1 LYRSPLAFGLTSLA
15 FGADRS
21 TLPTPAP
28 PASAGQLDAQR
39 MQADEPTG
47 DKLVDV
53 RAHVQWQRFSPLRD
67 INDRNV
73 KDLGLAWS
81 ADIASPD
88 GLSGTPIVVDGVIY
102 LSGGLGL
109 VVALDADTGKERW
122 SFRPEQIDLTHMF
135 SSWTSRFN
143 RGAAAWKGKVFVAT
157 GDCRLFALSAATG
170 AKLWEVQNCDPT
182 MYGVRVHRES
192 LRTWC

>member
-1 LYRSPLAFGLTSLA
+1 MQTTLRTTIVSIALAFGLTSLA

-47 DKLVDV
+47 DNWLMYG
-53 RAHVQWQRFSPLRD
+53 RTYSEQRFSPLRD

-88 GLSGTPIVVDGVIY
+88 GLSGTPFVVDGVIY

-109 VVALDADTGKERW
+109 VVALDADTG
-122 SFRPEQIDLTHMF
+122 
-135 SSWTSRFN
+135 
-143 RGAAAWKGKVFVAT
+143 
-157 GDCRLFALSAATG
+157 
-170 AKLWEVQNCDPT
+170 
-182 MYGVRVHRES
+182 
-192 LRTWC
+192 